1 MARAVG
7 ARSQFAAAFETTYG
21 TAPVSGY
28 LKLPF
33 VSTTL
38 SSEQGLIE
46 SDLLGLGRDPA
57 DPIRDVINA
66 DGDVVVPVDLRNF
79 GHWLKLLLGAP
90 TSSGSAGAYT
100 HTFASGGWTLPS
112 LSAEIG
118 TPEVPSFPMVS
129 GVKANTLAIQMQR
142 SGAASATIG
151 CIAQGETPATSTA
164 AGTPTEAVLDRFNQ
178 FQAAIKKDGAALGNV
193 TGASLTYSNNLDR
206 VETIRNDGKIDGA
219 DPGMATLT
227 GSLDVRFADT
237 TLLDAAIAGTAMELE
252 FSYTISATKKLVL
265 TAHKV
270 FLPKPRRS
278 ISGPGGIQA
287 SFAWQAAKGA
297 SRMLTAVLSNDVAT
311 Y

>member
-7 ARSQFAAAFETTYG
+7 ARSQLAVAFEMTYG

-33 VSTTL
+33 ISTTL

-129 GVKANTLAIQMQR
+129 GVKANTMAIQMQR

-151 CIAQGETPATSTA
+151 CIAQGEALATSTA

-237 TLLDAAIAGTAMELE
+237 TLLDAAIGGTAMELE